1 MTGNLTQLRTVS
13 RRGFLGL
20 VGAGAVAGTVASWPR
35 LTAADIPGRN
45 SDALTVAILGTAQDA
60 AARAGVLEGFRQRH
74 PDIEVRFQAVQGA
87 TWGDF
92 FAKLLTM
99 VAAGNPPDVALVAT
113 EGLQLFA
120 HELAEPLDTYVRRDA
135 AELQEY
141 FSDVHPALI
150 ESFLYEGN
158 LYQLPLEFN
167 AANMYLN
174 TEAMRRAGVSYPAAD
189 WTRDD
194 FSDLLRAIKRSDAS
208 GLPFYWVNRLWGGVV
223 PWLYA
228 NGTSFLEESKA
239 PGGDWL
245 WERFYAGDPAAANR
259 SGGYRW
265 LAPTATAEPVVEV
278 FDYLNTLIGEGLSA
292 RPEEGSGDNLLGLFA
307 SNRIAATPAGG
318 FWVQGLADAGMPPGG
333 FDVQYH
339 PRWRTQRHQFGG
351 AGYVVLRTAKD
362 KDAAWEFIKYS
373 VGREAMRQAM
383 PQPTTTPS
391 RRSLVTAAKYAGTGP
406 QHWQVFY
413 DTFDVA
419 PDTAPIPAPPQYSA
433 VEAAL
438 LKHVS
443 TALSAPDA
451 VRPALAEMQDQL
463 ALALGES

>member
-1 MTGNLTQLRTVS
+1 MPVNRTQLRTTS

-20 VGAGAVAGTVASWPR
+20 MGVGAVAGTVASWPR

-45 SDALTVAILGTAQDA
+45 SDALNIAILGTAQDA
-60 AARAGVLEGFRQRH
+60 AARAGVLEGFRELH

-99 VAAGNPPDVALVAT
+99 VAAGNPPDLALVAT

-120 HELAEPLDTYVRRDA
+120 SELAEPLDAYVQRDA
-135 AELQEY
+135 AELQDY

-150 ESFLYEGN
+150 ESVLYEGS

-174 TEAMRRAGVSYPAAD
+174 TTALQRAGASYPPAN
-189 WTRDD
+189 WTIDD
-194 FSDLLRAIKRSDAS
+194 FTGLLRAIKRSDAS
-208 GLPFYWVNRLWGGVV
+208 GLPYYWVNRLWGGAV

-228 NGTSFLEESKA
+228 NGTSFLQESKA
-239 PGGDWL
+239 PGGRWL
-245 WERFYAGDPAAANR
+245 WDRFYPRDATARNR

-278 FDYLNTLIGEGLSA
+278 LDYLNSLIGEGLSA

-307 SNRIAATPAGG
+307 SNRIATTPAGG
-318 FWVQGLADAGMPPGG
+318 FWVQGLVDAGMPPDGY
-333 FDVQYH
+333 DVQYF
-339 PRWRTQRHQFGG
+339 PRWKTQRHQFGG

-391 RRSLVTAAKYAGTGP
+391 RRSLVTAATYAGTGP
-406 QHWQVFY
+406 EHWQVFY
-413 DTFDVA
+413 DTFDTA
-419 PDTAPIPAPPQYSA
+419 PDTGPIPAPPQYSA
-433 VEAAL
+433 VEAAV

-443 TALSAPDA
+443 TALSGADA
-451 VRPALAEMQDQL
+451 VRPGLAAMQDQL
-463 ALALGES
+463 ATALEGS